1 MRNQSRFAPAAI
13 LVVVLSAVPAWGQA
27 ASRVQ
32 ATGKAAGTDVRAAD
46 EAKLDAL
53 VKEAQA

>member
-1 MRNQSRFAPAAI
+1 M
-13 LVVVLSAVPAWGQA
+13 LDKHVYGML
-27 ASRVQ
+27 
-32 ATGKAAGTDVRAAD
+32 D

>member
-1 MRNQSRFAPAAI
+1 MLDKHVFGM
-13 LVVVLSAVPAWGQA
+13 L
-27 ASRVQ
+27 
-32 ATGKAAGTDVRAAD
+32 D